1 VVERK
6 GIGHPDTVADGIAE
20 LASIR
25 YTEYCLAHFGAVC
38 HHNLDK
44 VAVFGGR
51 ARFGAADGQYER
63 PVRVIIGGRASTS
76 FAGEPIPVTDLLTA
90 AAHEQLRLALPGYDQ
105 TLIDVR
111 VETTDTSKF
120 PHWFAPRGLHDLPE
134 RTRVRSN
141 DTAFLVGVW
150 PRTAAEVTA
159 LATEAWLNAQP
170 WSGSD
175 IKVLVIRH
183 HRRLDVTACVPAL
196 AGQVDSSA
204 QFRHLLADAEKTLTR
219 MVGEL
224 VATGGAE
231 FAVDVR
237 CNTKEDPASGDKP
250 LSSQYFTVSGSALD
264 YGEDGLVGR
273 GNARHGLIS
282 PNHLAGNEITY
293 GKNPAYHVGKVGA
306 WLADQSAAALY
317 QHAGPCRIGLV
328 WRIGADYADP
338 AALHITTSTSGPA
351 DPDLHDLALACLA
364 ERAWLADLVTGQRY
378 RPRVA
383 SQAALAA
390 PARAPR

>member
-1 VVERK
+1 MVERK
-6 GIGHPDTVADGIAE
+6 GIGHPDTLADGIAE

-25 YTEYCLAHFGAVC
+25 YSEYCLAHFGAVC

-44 VAVFGGR
+44 VAVLGGR
-51 ARFGAADGQYER
+51 AWFGAADGQYER

-76 FAGEPIPVTDLLTA
+76 FAGDPIPVAELLTA
-90 AAHEQLRLALPGYDQ
+90 AAHEQLRVALPGYDQ

-134 RTRVRSN
+134 RTRVHSN
-141 DTAFLVGVW
+141 DTAYLVGVW
-150 PRTAAEVTA
+150 PRTPAEVTA
-159 LATEAWLNAQP
+159 LATEAWLTAQP

-175 IKVLVIRH
+175 IKVLVIRDQ
-183 HRRLDVTACVPAL
+183 RRIEVTACVPAL
-196 AGQVDSSA
+196 AGRVDSTT
-204 QFRHLLADAEKTLTR
+204 QFRDLLANAEKSLTG
-219 MVGEL
+219 MIGEL
-224 VATGGAE
+224 TAADGAG

-237 CNTKEDPASGDKP
+237 CNTKEDPAACDQP
-250 LSSQYFTVSGSALD
+250 LSSQYFTVSGSAID

-306 WLADQSAAALY
+306 WLADQSAAALH
-317 QHAGPCRIGLV
+317 QQAGPCRVGLV
-328 WRIGADYADP
+328 WRIGVGYTDP
-338 AALHITTSTSGPA
+338 AALHITTGTGAPA
-351 DPDLHDLALACLA
+351 GPDLHDLVRACLA
-364 ERAWLADLVTGQRY
+364 ERAWLDDLVTEQRY

-383 SQAALAA
+383 SLDTLAA
-390 PARAPR
+390 PARAMR